1 MQKLHTQLTTIIDD
15 LTENGYAI
23 CENFLPVQIIQAL
36 ADKAEKRYIDG
47 EMLVAKTGK
56 NANAQHSAIRN
67 DSIYWL
73 DEGSLNSSTQSYF
86 AKIEAL
92 KVALNQSLFM
102 NLHDLETHLAVYPI
116 GGVYLKHLD
125 QFKQI
130 NNGTAQIPAQVR
142 QLSSVLYLND
152 NWQEDEGGELRLH
165 LNEAA
170 SNNASKYIDIL
181 PIAGRLVLFLSADFW
196 HEVLPATRNRIS
208 LTGWFRTRAS

>member
-1 MQKLHTQLTTIIDD
+1 MQKLHTQLTTIIVD
-15 LTENGYAI
+15 LTKNGYAI
-23 CENFLPVQIIQAL
+23 CEDFLPAQIIQAL

-47 EMLVAKTGK
+47 KMLVAKTGK

-73 DEGSLNSSTQSYF
+73 DEDSLNSSTQTYF

-102 NLHDLETHLAVYPI
+102 NLHDVETHLAVYPI

-125 QFKQI
+125 QFKQTG
-130 NNGTAQIPAQVR
+130 NTPTPER

-165 LNEAA
+165 LNDAV
-170 SNNASKYIDIL
+170 SNNGSQYIDIL

>member
-15 LTENGYAI
+15 LTKNGYAI
-23 CENFLPVQIIQAL
+23 CEDFLPAQIIQAL

-73 DEGSLNSSTQSYF
+73 DEDSLNSSTQTYF
-86 AKIEAL
+86 AKIMAL
-92 KVALNQSLFM
+92 KAALNQSLFM
-102 NLHDLETHLAVYPI
+102 NLHDIETHLAVYPI

-125 QFKQI
+125 QFKQTG
-130 NNGTAQIPAQVR
+130 NTATPER

-152 NWQEDEGGELRLH
+152 NWQADEGGELRLH
-165 LNEAA
+165 LNDAP
-170 SNNASKYIDIL
+170 SNNVSQYIDIL

-208 LTGWFRTRAS
+208 LTGWFRMRG

>member
-15 LTENGYAI
+15 LTKNGYAI
-23 CENFLPVQIIQAL
+23 CEDFLPAQIIQAM

-47 EMLVAKTGK
+47 KMLVAKTGK

-73 DEGSLNSSTQSYF
+73 DEDSLNSSTQTYF

-102 NLHDLETHLAVYPI
+102 NLHDVETHLAVYPI

-125 QFKQI
+125 QFKQTG
-130 NNGTAQIPAQVR
+130 NTPTPER

-165 LNEAA
+165 LNEVA
-170 SNNASKYIDIL
+170 NNNVSKYIDIL

-208 LTGWFRTRAS
+208 LAGWFRTRV

>member
-23 CENFLPVQIIQAL
+23 CEDFLPAQIIQAL

-56 NANAQHSAIRN
+56 NANVQHSAIRN

-102 NLHDLETHLAVYPI
+102 NLHDIETHLAVYPI

-125 QFKQI
+125 QFKQTG
-130 NNGTAQIPAQVR
+130 NTPTPER

-165 LNEAA
+165 LNDAA
-170 SNNASKYIDIL
+170 SNNASQYIDIL

>member
-1 MQKLHTQLTTIIDD
+1 MQKLHTQLTTIIND

-23 CENFLPVQIIQAL
+23 CEDFLPAQIIQAL

-47 EMLVAKTGK
+47 KMLVAKTGK

-73 DEGSLNSSTQSYF
+73 DEDSLNSSTQTYF

-102 NLHDLETHLAVYPI
+102 NLHDIETHLAVYPI

-125 QFKQI
+125 QFKQTD
-130 NNGTAQIPAQVR
+130 NTPTPER

-152 NWQEDEGGELRLH
+152 NWQENEGGELRLH
-165 LNEAA
+165 LNDVA
-170 SNNASKYIDIL
+170 SNNASQYIDIL

-208 LTGWFRTRAS
+208 LTGWFRTRG

>member
-1 MQKLHTQLTTIIDD
+1 MQKLHTQLTTIIDG
-15 LTENGYAI
+15 LTESGYAI
-23 CENFLPVQIIQAL
+23 CEDFLPALIIQAL

-56 NANAQHSAIRN
+56 NANVQHSAIRN

-102 NLHDLETHLAVYPI
+102 NLHDIETHLAVYPI

-125 QFKQI
+125 QFKQTG
-130 NNGTAQIPAQVR
+130 NTPTPER

-165 LNEAA
+165 LNDTA
-170 SNNASKYIDIL
+170 SNNGSKYIDIL

-208 LTGWFRTRAS
+208 LTGWFRARG

>member
-15 LTENGYAI
+15 LTENGYTI

-56 NANAQHSAIRN
+56 NANTQQSAIRN

-73 DEGSLNSSTQSYF
+73 DESSLNTNTQAYF
-86 AKIEAL
+86 TKIVAL
-92 KVALNQSLFM
+92 KAALNQSLFM
-102 NLHDLETHLAVYPI
+102 NLHDIETHLAVYPI

-125 QFKQI
+125 QFKQT
-130 NNGTAQIPAQVR
+130 GSTLTPVR

-152 NWQEDEGGELRLH
+152 NWQADEGGELRLH
-165 LNEAA
+165 LNDAA
-170 SNNASKYIDIL
+170 SNNVSQYIDIL

-208 LTGWFRTRAS
+208 LTGWFRSR

>member
-1 MQKLHTQLTTIIDD
+1 MQKRHTQLSAIIDD
-15 LTENGYAI
+15 LTLNGYAI
-23 CENFLPVQIIQAL
+23 CEDFLPAQIIQAL

-73 DEGSLNSSTQSYF
+73 DEGSLNSSTQTYF

-102 NLHDLETHLAVYPI
+102 NLHDIETHLAVYPI

-125 QFKQI
+125 QFKQT
-130 NNGTAQIPAQVR
+130 GSTLTPVR
-142 QLSSVLYLND
+142 QLSSILYLND
-152 NWQEDEGGELRLH
+152 DWQAHEGGELRLH
-165 LNEAA
+165 LNGAS
-170 SNNASKYIDIL
+170 SNNVSQHIDIL

-208 LTGWFRTRAS
+208 LTGWFRSR

>member
-1 MQKLHTQLTTIIDD
+1 MQKLHTQLTTIIVD
-15 LTENGYAI
+15 LTKNGYAI
-23 CENFLPVQIIQAL
+23 CEDFLPAQIIQAL

-47 EMLVAKTGK
+47 KMLVAKTGK

-73 DEGSLNSSTQSYF
+73 DEDSLNSSTQTYF

-102 NLHDLETHLAVYPI
+102 NLHDVETHLAVYPI

-125 QFKQI
+125 QFKQTG
-130 NNGTAQIPAQVR
+130 NTPTPER

-165 LNEAA
+165 LNEVA
-170 SNNASKYIDIL
+170 NNNVSKYIDIL

-208 LTGWFRTRAS
+208 LAGWFRTRV